1 MIEAK
6 QFGDAM
12 SLIKIGHRVTR
23 FGWNGQGMWLV
34 LISPGNAMHRSVAGS
49 YDMAPCIGMKTAQN
63 TMQPGWVPSQA
74 DMLASDWI
82 DLDESEEPVVAEI
95 ANLRESIERSEAAHR
110 AELSRVQGL
119 LDDVAHAHE
128 RDILAIWKALG
139 ETHEP
144 PENVGAILGLTL
156 AQRAHLIAVA
166 RATQR
171 RAALLPLAD
180 RPAVLAEVVRRL
192 LDDAPGSCVAL
203 DVCVREAVTRRYA
216 PTPAQIATAA
226 AIVEAVTL

>member
-23 FGWNGQGMWLV
+23 VGWNGHGMWLV
-34 LISPGNAMHRSVAGS
+34 LISPGNAMHRSAAGS

-95 ANLRESIERSEAAHR
+95 ANLRATIERSEAAHR

-144 PENVGAILGLTL
+144 PENVGAILGRIETL
-156 AQRAHLIAVA
+156 RGAVA
-166 RATQR
+166 E
-171 RAALLPLAD
+171 AAGYLDGNHLVECVCSTMSYAMSYAKCD
-180 RPAVLAEVVRRL
+180 CAVGRDHAML
-192 LDDAPGSCVAL
+192 
-203 DVCVREAVTRRYA
+203 VTVGA
-216 PTPAQIATAA
+216 S
-226 AIVEAVTL
+226 